1 MFISPQRWD
10 WMAVALDTVNLNR
23 EDNSKTGRE
32 WEIENE
38 RNSRISRL
46 ALCSLS
52 IPPCHCSGNGQY
64 YLPIRRLGMWC
75 ISGGQLDGWRVAGR
89 EESCVT
95 VLKIQLYMK
104 SDIWS
109 PGHSWERD
117 IRVSTERCCSLCCL
131 AESEVLPKG
140 SDTRNSSSTNAKKEK
155 NKNKTHQDSLLTIK
169 THAAIV
175 DTLLVLASETL

>member
-1 MFISPQRWD
+1 
-10 WMAVALDTVNLNR
+10 
-23 EDNSKTGRE
+23 
-32 WEIENE
+32 
-38 RNSRISRL
+38 
-46 ALCSLS
+46 
-52 IPPCHCSGNGQY
+52 
-64 YLPIRRLGMWC
+64 MWC

-89 EESCVT
+89 EESCVR

-109 PGHSWERD
+109 PEHSWERD

-140 SDTRNSSSTNAKKEK
+140 SDTRNSSSTNTKKEK
-155 NKNKTHQDSLLTIK
+155 NQNKILQDSLLTIK

-175 DTLLVLASETL
+175 DTLLVLAFSVGMSIWKIILVSFLILKPSSVCHGVYFLCATLSLQEITQTEEAECALTYGVKQPCS

>member
-38 RNSRISRL
+38 RNSRTSRL

-75 ISGGQLDGWRVAGR
+75 ISGGQLDGWRVAGQ
-89 EESCVT
+89 EESCVR

-109 PGHSWERD
+109 PEHSWEID
-117 IRVSTERCCSLCCL
+117 IRVSTERCCSLCL
-131 AESEVLPKG
+131 GESEVLPKG

-155 NKNKTHQDSLLTIK
+155 KQKRNPPG
-169 THAAIV
+169 
-175 DTLLVLASETL
+175 LASYN